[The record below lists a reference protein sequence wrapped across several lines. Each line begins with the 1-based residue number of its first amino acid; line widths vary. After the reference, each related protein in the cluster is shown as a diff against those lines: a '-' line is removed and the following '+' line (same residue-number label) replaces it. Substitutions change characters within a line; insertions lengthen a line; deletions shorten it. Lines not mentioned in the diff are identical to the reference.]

1 MAGTNRQ
8 LWQHTGILFL
18 MAVLAFFPVV
28 MNIHPVK
35 WDMIDCFYPWRFHI
49 GECLQNGQLPWWNP
63 YQDLGY
69 PIHADP
75 SSGAWYPMVWLIG
88 STVGYSIWTIGFEL
102 WIHVFFAGVG
112 MYFLAK
118 TLKFDPR
125 FALMAGIAYML
136 SGFFIGNAQH
146 LPYIISACWLPY
158 VLTFYLKMRE
168 RKGWQDAVKLALF
181 LFLMIT
187 GGYPAITIILFYLLL
202 IFFSVTA
209 FKFWREKD
217 YSNLFAFIGRNVLL
231 TGTTV
236 LTSAAML
243 MSVAVVS
250 PYLSRLGNFDLQQA
264 LFSPFSPQ
272 SFFSFIVPYST
283 TANIPWFNSDL
294 SMRNGYFGLIVLIF
308 FVLGTFRKKPIELRI
323 FFWFGILCLCA
334 AVGEY
339 LPVREF
345 LFRYVPMMNVF
356 RFPSVFRLFFIL
368 GAVLTGVWTLQH
380 DLLDDKRSK
389 RTVLMALGISL
400 CAMLAVIVA
409 FRLQGFLAMGTFLK
423 LGIFSFNV
431 GATFAQLAVFQAAIQ
446 VISLG
451 IGFMLFWKVKNA
463 NVRILSISVLIAT
476 DLLIASSLNGPAT
489 VYYGEVEAKVAQANV
504 DKYPHGFPKQL
515 DISIDSAGHLLGI
528 GTPYW
533 QNLQTF
539 QKQISAEG
547 YNSFSFTSYEQLE
560 SEFPNLYAAVKKCH
574 LLTLSDRLLQN
585 AIGDRIQPGEL
596 FVQFGSDRHPGIYAL
611 SKGDTALLESYNAN
625 EFHVSASV
633 KRSCL
638 LTLHQKDYS
647 DWRAFVDGKETP
659 ILVSNMNFM
668 TIELPAGKSKVR
680 FVFDNTLVRIAFY
693 VSISSLVFA
702 LFMLVRD
709 VVKQRVPR

>member
-1 MAGTNRQ
+1 MTNITKQAG
-8 LWQHTGILFL
+8 QHVGILFL
-18 MAVLAFFPVV
+18 MAIVAFFPVV
-28 MNIHPVK
+28 MNSHLVK

-75 SSGAWYPMVWLIG
+75 SSGAWYPMVWLLG

-118 TLKFDPR
+118 TMKFESR
-125 FALMAGIAYML
+125 FALIAGISYML

-158 VLTFYLKMRE
+158 VLAFYLKMRE
-168 RKGWQDAVKLALF
+168 RKGWQDAVKAGLF

-187 GGYPAITIILFYLLL
+187 GGYPAITMILFYLLL
-202 IFFSVTA
+202 IFFGITA

-217 YSNLFAFIGRNVLL
+217 NSNLFRYIGRNVLF

-236 LTSAAML
+236 FTSAVML
-243 MSVAVVS
+243 LSVVVVS

-272 SFFSFIVPYST
+272 SFFSFILPYST
-283 TANIPWFNSDL
+283 TATIPWFNSDL
-294 SMRNGYFGLIVLIF
+294 SMRNGYFGLIILLF
-308 FVLGTFRKKPIELRI
+308 FILGTFRKKPIELRI
-323 FFWFGILCLCA
+323 LFCFGIFCLSA

-368 GAVLTGVWTLQH
+368 GAVLSGVWTLQH
-380 DLLDDKRSK
+380 YLLDDKREK
-389 RTVLMALGISL
+389 RTVFIVMGISI
-400 CAMLAVIVA
+400 CAMIAVIIA
-409 FRLQGFLAMGTFLK
+409 FRLQGFLAMGAFLK
-423 LGIFSFNV
+423 LGIFSFNT

-446 VISLG
+446 MVILG
-451 IGFMLFWKVKNA
+451 VGFVLFWKVKNT
-463 NVRILSISVLIAT
+463 NVRIVSFVALIAT
-476 DLLIASSLNGPAT
+476 DLLIAATLNGPAT

-504 DKYPHGFPKQL
+504 DKYDKGFPKQL
-515 DISIDSAGHLLGI
+515 NISIDSAGHLPGI
-528 GTPYW
+528 GSPYW
-533 QNLQTF
+533 QNQQTF

-547 YNSFSFTSYEQLE
+547 YNSFSFTSYEELE
-560 SEFPNLYAAVKKCH
+560 SDFPELYSAVKKCH
-574 LLTLSDRLLQN
+574 LVTLSDRLLPH
-585 AIGDRIQPGEL
+585 AVGDSIQPGDQ
-596 FVQFGSDRHPGIYAL
+596 FIVFGSDRYPGIYECSL
-611 SKGDTALLESYNAN
+611 GDTAQLISYGPN
-625 EFHVSASV
+625 EFNVSASV
-633 KRSCL
+633 KKPCL
-638 LTLHQKDYS
+638 LTLHQKEFT
-647 DWRAFVDGKETP
+647 DWRAFINGKESP

-668 TIELPAGKSKVR
+668 TVELPAGKSTIR
-680 FVFDNTLVRIAFY
+680 FVYDNTLVRVAFY
-693 VSISSLVFA
+693 ISVLSLFTA
-702 LFMLVRD
+702 LFFVLRD
-709 VVKQRVPR
+709 FFKGRFSR

>member
-1 MAGTNRQ
+1 MTGTNRQ
-8 LWQHTGILFL
+8 QWQHTGILFL
-18 MAVLAFFPVV
+18 MALLAFYPVV
-28 MNIHPVK
+28 MHIHPVK

-88 STVGYSIWTIGFEL
+88 STVGYSIWSIGFEL

-158 VLTFYLKMRE
+158 VLAFYLRMRDQ
-168 RKGWQDAVKLALF
+168 KGGQNSVKAGLF

-202 IFFSVTA
+202 IFFAVHVLGLFQSKQRREA
-209 FKFWREKD
+209 FA
-217 YSNLFAFIGRNVLL
+217 YLGRNVLFTL
-231 TGTTV
+231 TTL
-236 LTSAAML
+236 LTSAVML

-250 PYLSRLGNFDLQQA
+250 PYLSRLGNFDVQQA

-272 SFFSFIVPYST
+272 SFFSFVVPYAT
-283 TANIPWFNSDL
+283 TANIQWFNSDL
-294 SMRNGYFGLIVLIF
+294 SMRNGYFGIF
-308 FVLGTFRKKPIELRI
+308 VFLFFLLGIFRKKPLELRI
-323 FFWFGILCLCA
+323 LFWFGIFCLTA
-334 AVGEY
+334 AVGDY

-368 GAVLTGVWTLQH
+368 GAVLTGVWTIQH
-380 DLLDDKRSK
+380 FLFDAKEHARRVFITLILAG
-389 RTVLMALGISL
+389 VGLIALIF
-400 CAMLAVIVA
+400 A
-409 FRLQGFLAMGTFLK
+409 FRLQGHLSMGTFFR
-423 LGIFSFNV
+423 LGIFTFNA
-431 GATFAQLAVFQAAIQ
+431 GAFFAQLAVFQAAIQ
-446 VISLG
+446 VLL
-451 IGFMLFWKVKNA
+451 IGVGTFLLWKIKSPNL
-463 NVRILSISVLIAT
+463 RITSFIGLIAL
-476 DLLIASSLNGPAT
+476 DMLIAASLNGPAT

-504 DKYPHGFPKQL
+504 DKYPHGFPKQS
-515 DISIDSAGHLLGI
+515 DITIDSAGHLPGV

-533 QNLQTF
+533 QNQQTF

-547 YNSFSFTSYEQLE
+547 YNSFSFTSYELLE
-560 SEFPNLYAAVKKCH
+560 SDFPKLFAAVKKCH

-585 AIGDRIQPGEL
+585 AVGDSIQPGEL
-596 FVQFGSDRHPGIYAL
+596 LMHFGSDRYPGVYKL

-625 EFHVSASV
+625 EFAISASA
-633 KRSCL
+633 KRPCL

-647 DWRAFVDGKETP
+647 DWRAFVNGKETP

-680 FVFDNTLVRIAFY
+680 FVFDNTLVRMALY
-693 VSISSLVFA
+693 VSISALVFV
-702 LFMLVRD
+702 LIMLIRD
-709 VVKQRVPR
+709 VVKGRVSR

>member
-1 MAGTNRQ
+1 MTGTNRQ
-8 LWQHTGILFL
+8 LRQNTGILFL
-18 MAVLAFFPVV
+18 MALLAFFPVV
-28 MNIHPVK
+28 MHIHPVK

-75 SSGAWYPMVWLIG
+75 SSGAWYPMVWILG

-158 VLTFYLKMRE
+158 VLAFYLKMRE
-168 RKGWQDAVKLALF
+168 RKGWQDAVKSALF

-202 IFFSVTA
+202 IFFAVHLIGLLRSKNRQGA
-209 FKFWREKD
+209 FSFV
-217 YSNLFAFIGRNVLL
+217 GRNVLFTL
-231 TGTTV
+231 TTL
-236 LTSAAML
+236 LTSAVML

-272 SFFSFIVPYST
+272 SFFSFILPYST
-283 TANIPWFNSDL
+283 TANIQWFNSDL
-294 SMRNGYFGLIVLIF
+294 SMRNGYFGIIVFLF
-308 FVLGTFRKKPIELRI
+308 FLLGTFRKKPLELRI
-323 FFWFGILCLCA
+323 FFWFGIFCLAA

-345 LFRYVPMMNVF
+345 LFRYLPMMNVF

-368 GAVLTGVWTLQH
+368 GAVLTGVWTLQQY
-380 DLLDDKRSK
+380 LVESK
-389 RTVLMALGISL
+389 REKRTLYLALGISI
-400 CAMLAVIVA
+400 CAIIALILA
-409 FRLQGFLAMGTFLK
+409 FRSQGYLAMADFLK
-423 LGIFSFNV
+423 LGVFAFNA
-431 GATFAQLAVFQAAIQ
+431 GATFAQLAVFQAIIQ
-446 VISLG
+446 LVILG
-451 IGFMLFWKVKNA
+451 VGLLLFWRLKSPNL
-463 NVRILSISVLIAT
+463 RITSLIGLIALDMLT
-476 DLLIASSLNGPAT
+476 ASSLNGPAT
-489 VYYGEVEAKVAQANV
+489 VYYGEMEAKVAQANV

-515 DISIDSAGHLLGI
+515 DISIDSAGHLPGI

-533 QNLQTF
+533 QNQQIF

-560 SEFPNLYAAVKKCH
+560 SDFPKLFAAVKKCH
-574 LLTLSDRLLQN
+574 LLTLSDHLLQH
-585 AIGDRIQPGEL
+585 AVGDSIQAGEL
-596 FVQFGSDRHPGIYAL
+596 FVQFGSDRHPGIYEL

-633 KRSCL
+633 KRPCL

-647 DWRAFVDGKETP
+647 DWRAFVNGKETP
-659 ILVSNMNFM
+659 ILLSNMNFM
-668 TIELPAGKSKVR
+668 TIELPAGKSKVS

-693 VSISSLVFA
+693 VSVSALVFA
-702 LFMLVRD
+702 LFMLSRD
-709 VVKQRVPR
+709 AFKSKVPR

>member
-1 MAGTNRQ
+1 MTGTNRQ

-28 MNIHPVK
+28 MHIHPVK

-88 STVGYSIWTIGFEL
+88 STVGYSIWTVGFEL

-125 FALMAGIAYML
+125 FALIAGIAYML

-158 VLTFYLKMRE
+158 VLAFYLKMRE
-168 RKGWQDAVKLALF
+168 RKGWQDAVKAALF

-202 IFFSVTA
+202 IFFAVHLIGLLRSKNRQEA
-209 FKFWREKD
+209 FA
-217 YSNLFAFIGRNVLL
+217 YLGRNVLFTL
-231 TGTTV
+231 TTL
-236 LTSAAML
+236 LTSAVML

-283 TANIPWFNSDL
+283 TANLPWFNSDL
-294 SMRNGYFGLIVLIF
+294 SMRNGYFGIIVLIF

-323 FFWFGILCLCA
+323 LFWFGIFCLAA

-368 GAVLTGVWTLQH
+368 GVVLTGVWTLQQ
-380 DLLDDKRSK
+380 DLTESK
-389 RTVLMALGISL
+389 REKRTLYLALGISIF
-400 CAMLAVIVA
+400 AMISLIFA
-409 FRLQGFLAMGTFLK
+409 FRSQGYLAMGDFMK
-423 LGIFSFNV
+423 LGIFAFNA
-431 GATFAQLAVFQAAIQ
+431 GATFAQLAVFQAIIHV
-446 VISLG
+446 VILG
-451 IGFMLFWKVKNA
+451 VGLLLFWGIKSLSL
-463 NVRILSISVLIAT
+463 RITSFVVLIA
-476 DLLIASSLNGPAT
+476 LEMLIAASLNGPAT
-489 VYYGEVEAKVAQANV
+489 VYYGDVEAKVAQANV
-504 DKYPHGFPKQL
+504 DKYPHGFPKQRN
-515 DISIDSAGHLLGI
+515 ISIDSAGHLPGI

-533 QNLQTF
+533 QNQQTF

-560 SEFPNLYAAVKKCH
+560 SDFPKLFAAVKKCH
-574 LLTLSDRLLQN
+574 LLTLSDRLLQH
-585 AIGDRIQPGEL
+585 AVGDSIQPEEL
-596 FVQFGSDRHPGIYAL
+596 FVQFGSDRSPGVYAL
-611 SKGDTALLESYNAN
+611 SKGDTAILENYNAN

-633 KRSCL
+633 KRPCL
-638 LTLHQKDYS
+638 LTLHQKNYS

-668 TIELPAGKSKVR
+668 TIELPAGKSKVS
-680 FVFDNTLVRIAFY
+680 FVFDNTIVRIAFY
-693 VSISSLVFA
+693 VSISTLIFV
-702 LFMLVRD
+702 LIMLLRD
-709 VVKQRVPR
+709 TVKGRVPR

>member
-49 GECLQNGQLPWWNP
+49 GECLQNCQLPWWNP

-118 TLKFDPR
+118 TLKFDAR
-125 FALMAGIAYML
+125 FALIAGIAYML

-158 VLTFYLKMRE
+158 VLAFYLKMRE
-168 RKGWQDAVKLALF
+168 RKGWQDAVKAGLF

-202 IFFSVTA
+202 IFFGVTA

-217 YSNLFAFIGRNVLL
+217 YSNLFGFIGRNVIFTL
-231 TGTTV
+231 TTV
-236 LTSAAML
+236 LTSAVML
-243 MSVAVVS
+243 SSVVVVS
-250 PYLSRLGNFDLQQA
+250 QYLSRLGNFDLQQA
-264 LFSPFSPQ
+264 LFSPFSLQ
-272 SFFSFIVPYST
+272 SFFSFILPYST
-283 TANIPWFNSDL
+283 TATIPWFNADL
-294 SMRNGYFGLIVLIF
+294 SMRNGYFGLLLLLF
-308 FVLGTFRKKPIELRI
+308 FVLGTFRKKPMELRI
-323 FFWFGILCLCA
+323 FFWFGIFCLSA

-368 GAVLTGVWTLQH
+368 GAVLSGVWTLQH
-380 DLLDDKRSK
+380 YLLDDKREK
-389 RTVLMALGISL
+389 RTVFIALGISL
-400 CAMLAVIVA
+400 CAMIAVIVS
-409 FRLQGFLAMGTFLK
+409 FRLQGFLAMGAFLK
-423 LGIFSFNV
+423 LGIFSFNT

-446 VISLG
+446 VVILG
-451 IGFMLFWKVKNA
+451 VGFMLFWKVKNT
-463 NVRILSISVLIAT
+463 NVQIVSVVA
-476 DLLIASSLNGPAT
+476 LIASDLLLAATLNGPAT
-489 VYYGEVEAKVAQANV
+489 VYYEEVEAKVAQANV
-504 DKYPHGFPKQL
+504 DKYTKGFPKQL
-515 DISIDSAGHLLGI
+515 NISIDSAGHLPGI

-533 QNLQTF
+533 QNQQTF

-547 YNSFSFTSYEQLE
+547 YNSFSFTSYEELE
-560 SEFPNLYAAVKKCH
+560 SDFPELYSAVKKCH
-574 LLTLSDRLLQN
+574 LVTLSDRLLQN
-585 AIGDRIQPGEL
+585 AVGDSIQPGDQ
-596 FVQFGSDRHPGIYAL
+596 FIVFGSDRYPGIYECSL
-611 SKGDTALLESYNAN
+611 GDTAQLISYGPN
-625 EFHVSASV
+625 EFNVSASV
-633 KRSCL
+633 KKPCL
-638 LTLHQKDYS
+638 LTLHQKEFT
-647 DWRAFVDGKETP
+647 DWRAFINGKESP

-668 TIELPAGKSKVR
+668 TVELPAGKSTIH
-680 FVFDNTLVRIAFY
+680 FVYDNTLVRVAFY
-693 VSISSLVFA
+693 ISVLSLFTV
-702 LFMLVRD
+702 LFFVLRD
-709 VVKQRVPR
+709 FFKRRFSR

>member
-1 MAGTNRQ
+1 MTIPNRQ

-18 MAVLAFFPVV
+18 MAVLAFVPVV

-75 SSGAWYPMVWLIG
+75 SSGAWYPMVWILG

-102 WIHVFFAGVG
+102 WIHVFLAGVG

-118 TLKFDPR
+118 TLKFDAR
-125 FALMAGIAYML
+125 FALIAGIAYML

-158 VLTFYLKMRE
+158 VLAFYLKMRE
-168 RKGWQDAVKLALF
+168 RKGWQDAVKAGLF
-181 LFLMIT
+181 MFLMIT

-202 IFFSVTA
+202 IFFGVTA

-217 YSNLFAFIGRNVLL
+217 YSNLFGFIGRNALFTV
-231 TGTTV
+231 TTL
-236 LTSAAML
+236 LTSAVML

-250 PYLSRLGNFDLQQA
+250 PFLSRLGNFDLEQA

-272 SFFSFIVPYST
+272 SFFSFILPYST
-283 TANIPWFNSDL
+283 TATIPWFNSDL
-294 SMRNGYFGLIVLIF
+294 SMRNGYFGIIVFLF
-308 FVLGTFRKKPIELRI
+308 FILGTFRKKPLELRI
-323 FFWFGILCLCA
+323 FFWFGIFCLCA

-356 RFPSVFRLFFIL
+356 RFPSVFRLFFIF
-368 GAVLTGVWTLQH
+368 GAVLTGVWTLQQY
-380 DLLDDKRSK
+380 LVESKLEK
-389 RTVLMALGISL
+389 RTVFIALGISF
-400 CAMLAVIVA
+400 CAMLAVIVS
-409 FRLQGFLAMGTFLK
+409 FRLQGYLAMADFLK
-423 LGIFSFNV
+423 LGIFSFNT

-446 VISLG
+446 LIIIG
-451 IGFMLFWKVKNA
+451 IGVLLFWKVKNT
-463 NVRILSISVLIAT
+463 NMRILSITALIAT
-476 DLLIASSLNGPAT
+476 DLLIAASLNGPAT

-515 DISIDSAGHLLGI
+515 DISIDSVGHLPGI

-533 QNLQTF
+533 QNQQTF

-547 YNSFSFTSYEQLE
+547 YNSFSFTSYEELE
-560 SEFPNLYAAVKKCH
+560 SEFPKLYAAVKKCH

-585 AIGDRIQPGEL
+585 AIGVRIQPGEL

-611 SKGDTALLESYNAN
+611 SKGDTAVLQSYNAN
-625 EFHVSASV
+625 EFHVSTSV
-633 KRSCL
+633 KRPCL
-638 LTLHQKDYS
+638 LTLHQKGYS

-659 ILVSNMNFM
+659 ILLSNMNFM
-668 TIELPAGKSKVR
+668 TIELPAGKSKVS

-693 VSISSLVFA
+693 ISISTLVFL
-702 LFMLVRD
+702 LFMLLRD
-709 VVKQRVPR
+709 TVKGRVPR

>member
-1 MAGTNRQ
+1 MTNSTKQ
-8 LWQHTGILFL
+8 VGQHVGILFL
-18 MAVLAFFPVV
+18 LAIVAFFPVV
-28 MNIHPVK
+28 MNSHPVK

-118 TLKFDPR
+118 TLKFDAR
-125 FALMAGIAYML
+125 FALIGGIAYML

-158 VLTFYLKMRE
+158 VLAFYLKMRE
-168 RKGWQDAVKLALF
+168 QKGWQNAVKAGLF

-187 GGYPAITIILFYLLL
+187 GGYPAITIILFYMLL
-202 IFFSVTA
+202 IFFGVSA
-209 FKFWREKD
+209 LKFWREKD
-217 YSNLFAFIGRNVLL
+217 YSNLFRYIGRNVLFTL
-231 TGTTV
+231 TTV
-236 LTSAAML
+236 LTSAVML
-243 MSVAVVS
+243 LSVVVVS

-272 SFFSFIVPYST
+272 SFFSFGLPYST
-283 TANIPWFNSDL
+283 TATIPWFNSDL
-294 SMRNGYFGLIVLIF
+294 SMRNGYFGLIILLF

-323 FFWFGILCLCA
+323 FFWFGMFCLSA

-339 LPVREF
+339 LPLREF

-368 GAVLTGVWTLQH
+368 GAVLSGVWTLQH
-380 DLLDDKRSK
+380 YLIDDKREK
-389 RTVLMALGISL
+389 RTVFIALGISL
-400 CAMLAVIVA
+400 CAMIAVIVS
-409 FRLQGFLAMGTFLK
+409 FRLQGFLAMGAFLK
-423 LGIFSFNV
+423 LGIFSFNT

-446 VISLG
+446 VVILG
-451 IGFMLFWKVKNA
+451 VGFMLLWKVKNT
-463 NVRILSISVLIAT
+463 NVRIVSFVALIAT
-476 DLLIASSLNGPAT
+476 DLLIAATLNGPAT
-489 VYYGEVEAKVAQANV
+489 LYYGEVEAKVAQANV
-504 DKYPHGFPKQL
+504 DKYPHGFPKQR
-515 DISIDSAGHLLGI
+515 DITIDSAGHLPVI

-533 QNLQTF
+533 QNQQTF

-547 YNSFSFTSYEQLE
+547 YNSFSFTSYELLE
-560 SEFPNLYAAVKKCH
+560 SDFPKLFAAVKKCH
-574 LLTLSDRLLQN
+574 LLTLSDHLLQN
-585 AIGDRIQPGEL
+585 AVGDSIQPGEL
-596 FVQFGSDRHPGIYAL
+596 FVQFGSDRYPGVYQL

-625 EFHVSASV
+625 EFNVSASV
-633 KRSCL
+633 KRPCL
-638 LTLHQKDYS
+638 LTLHQKDFS
-647 DWRAFVDGKETP
+647 DWRAFINGKETQ

-668 TIELPAGKSKVR
+668 IIELPAGKSKVR
-680 FVFDNTLVRIAFY
+680 FVFDNTLVRMAFY
-693 VSISSLVFA
+693 VSISVLVFA
-702 LFMLVRD
+702 LFMLLRD
-709 VVKQRVPR
+709 AFKSKVSR

>member
-75 SSGAWYPMVWLIG
+75 SSGAWYPIVWLIG

-125 FALMAGIAYML
+125 FALIAGIAYML

-158 VLTFYLKMRE
+158 VLAFYLKMRE
-168 RKGWQDAVKLALF
+168 RRGWQDAVKSALF

-202 IFFSVTA
+202 IFFGVTA

-217 YSNLFAFIGRNVLL
+217 YSNLFAFIGRNVLFTL
-231 TGTTV
+231 TTV
-236 LTSAAML
+236 LTSAVML

-272 SFFSFIVPYST
+272 SFFSFILPYST
-283 TANIPWFNSDL
+283 TATIPWFNSDL

-308 FVLGTFRKKPIELRI
+308 FFLGTFRKKPIELRI
-323 FFWFGILCLCA
+323 FFWFGIFCLTA

-368 GAVLTGVWTLQH
+368 GAVLTGVWILQH
-380 DLLDDKRSK
+380 DLLDDKRPK
-389 RTVLMALGISL
+389 RRVFMALGISF
-400 CAMLAVIVA
+400 CAMIAVIVA

-423 LGIFSFNV
+423 LGISSFNV
-431 GATFAQLAVFQAAIQ
+431 GATFPQLAVFHAAIQ
-446 VISLG
+446 VIILG

-463 NVRILSISVLIAT
+463 NVRILSITALIAT

-515 DISIDSAGHLLGI
+515 DISIDSAGHLPGI
-528 GTPYW
+528 GIPYW
-533 QNLQTF
+533 QNQQTF

-547 YNSFSFTSYEQLE
+547 YNSFSFTAYEELE
-560 SEFPNLYAAVKKCH
+560 SDFPNLYAAVRKCH

-585 AIGDRIQPGEL
+585 AIGDSIQPGEL

-625 EFHVSASV
+625 EFNISAFV
-633 KRSCL
+633 KRPCL
-638 LTLHQKDYS
+638 LTLHQKDFS
-647 DWRAFVDGKETP
+647 DWRAFVNGKETS

-668 TIELPAGKSKVR
+668 TIELPAGKSNVR

-693 VSISSLVFA
+693 VSISTLVFV
-702 LFMLVRD
+702 LFMLLRD
-709 VVKQRVPR
+709 TVKGRVPR

>member
-1 MAGTNRQ
+1 MTNSTKQ
-8 LWQHTGILFL
+8 VGQHVGILFL
-18 MAVLAFFPVV
+18 LAIVAFFPVV
-28 MNIHPVK
+28 MNSHPVK

-75 SSGAWYPMVWLIG
+75 SSGAWYPMVWLLG
-88 STVGYSIWTIGFEL
+88 STVGYNIWTIGFEL

-118 TLKFDPR
+118 TLKLDAR
-125 FALMAGIAYML
+125 FALIGGIAYML

-158 VLTFYLKMRE
+158 VLAFYLKMRE
-168 RKGWQDAVKLALF
+168 QKGWQNAVKAGLF

-202 IFFSVTA
+202 IFFGITA

-217 YSNLFAFIGRNVLL
+217 YSNLFRYIGRNVLFTL
-231 TGTTV
+231 TTV
-236 LTSAAML
+236 LTSAVML
-243 MSVAVVS
+243 LSVVVVS

-272 SFFSFIVPYST
+272 SFFSFILPYST
-283 TANIPWFNSDL
+283 TATIPWFNSDL
-294 SMRNGYFGLIVLIF
+294 SMRNGYFGLIILLF
-308 FVLGTFRKKPIELRI
+308 FVLGTLRKKPIELRV
-323 FFWFGILCLCA
+323 FFWFGMFCLSA

-368 GAVLTGVWTLQH
+368 GAVLSGVWTLQH
-380 DLLDDKRSK
+380 YLIDDKREK
-389 RTVLMALGISL
+389 RTVFIALGISL
-400 CAMLAVIVA
+400 CAMIAVIVS
-409 FRLQGFLAMGTFLK
+409 FRLQGFLAMGDFLK
-423 LGIFSFNV
+423 LGIFSFNT

-446 VISLG
+446 VVILG
-451 IGFMLFWKVKNA
+451 VGFMLLWKVKNT
-463 NVRILSISVLIAT
+463 NVRIVSFVALIAT
-476 DLLIASSLNGPAT
+476 DLLIAATLNGPAT

-504 DKYPHGFPKQL
+504 DKYAKGFPKQL
-515 DISIDSAGHLLGI
+515 DITIDSAGHLPGI

-533 QNLQTF
+533 QNQQTF

-547 YNSFSFTSYEQLE
+547 YNSFSFTSYELLE
-560 SEFPNLYAAVKKCH
+560 SDFPKLFAAVKKCH
-574 LLTLSDRLLQN
+574 LLILSDQLLQN
-585 AIGDRIQPGEL
+585 AVGDSIQPGEL
-596 FVQFGSDRHPGIYAL
+596 FVQFGSDRYPGVYEL

-625 EFHVSASV
+625 EFTISASV
-633 KRSCL
+633 KRPCL
-638 LTLHQKDYS
+638 LTLHQKDFS
-647 DWRAFVDGKETP
+647 DWRAFINGKETP

-680 FVFDNTLVRIAFY
+680 FVYDNTFVRMAFY
-693 VSISSLVFA
+693 VSISALVFA
-702 LFMLVRD
+702 LFMLLRD
-709 VVKQRVPR
+709 AFKRKVAR

>member
-1 MAGTNRQ
+1 MAGTNQQ

-75 SSGAWYPMVWLIG
+75 SSGAWYPMVWFIG

-125 FALMAGIAYML
+125 FALMVGIAYML
-136 SGFFIGNAQH
+136 CGFFIGNAQH

-158 VLTFYLKMRE
+158 VLAFYLKMRE
-168 RKGWQDAVKLALF
+168 RKGWQDAVKAGLF
-181 LFLMIT
+181 MFLMIM
-187 GGYPAITIILFYLLL
+187 GGYPAITIILFYLLM
-202 IFFSVTA
+202 IFFGVTA
-209 FKFWREKD
+209 FKLWREKD
-217 YSNLFAFIGRNVLL
+217 YNSIFAFIGRNALFTL
-231 TGTTV
+231 TTV
-236 LTSAAML
+236 LTSAVML

-250 PYLSRLGNFDLQQA
+250 PYLSRLGNFDLEQA

-272 SFFSFIVPYST
+272 SFFSFILTYST
-283 TANIPWFNSDL
+283 TATIPWFNSDL
-294 SMRNGYFGLIVLIF
+294 SMRNGYFGIIVFLF
-308 FVLGTFRKKPIELRI
+308 FILGTFRKKPLELRI
-323 FFWFGILCLCA
+323 FFWFGIFCLCS

-368 GAVLTGVWTLQH
+368 GAVLTGVWTLQQY
-380 DLLDDKRSK
+380 LVESK
-389 RTVLMALGISL
+389 RENRTLYLALGISF
-400 CAMLAVIVA
+400 CAMLSVIVA
-409 FRLQGFLAMGTFLK
+409 FRLQVFLAMGNFLK
-423 LGIFSFNV
+423 LGIFSFNT

-446 VISLG
+446 VLILG
-451 IGFMLFWKVKNA
+451 IGFILFWKAKNT
-463 NVRILSISVLIAT
+463 NMRILSITALIAT
-476 DLLIASSLNGPAT
+476 DLLIAASLNGPAT

-515 DISIDSAGHLLGI
+515 DISIDSAGHLPGI

-533 QNLQTF
+533 QNQQTF

-547 YNSFSFTSYEQLE
+547 YNSFSFTSYEELE
-560 SEFPNLYAAVKKCH
+560 SDFPKLYAAVKKCH

-611 SKGDTALLESYNAN
+611 SKGDSVVLENYNAN
-625 EFHVSASV
+625 EFHVRAFV
-633 KRSCL
+633 KRPCL
-638 LTLHQKDYS
+638 LTLHQKDFS
-647 DWRAFVDGKETP
+647 DWRAFINGKETP
-659 ILVSNMNFM
+659 IFLSNMNFM
-668 TIELPAGKSKVR
+668 TIELPAGKSKVS

-693 VSISSLVFA
+693 VSISTLVFL
-702 LFMLVRD
+702 LFMLLRD
-709 VVKQRVPR
+709 TVKGRVPR